1 MAAGAP
7 TCFQLRGTEPAACE
21 PSDALPMVS
30 SPRSRLSRSGAAP
43 VAPPEPPIFSSLRL
57 KGAAIG
63 RQRRLARQRRAGQ
76 AGWMGAAEG
85 SSAAAYDGGSPRSAS
100 LRTGGT
106 RPPRLLGSSR
116 GATATTPPQRTGSTR
131 MTAST
136 GQPGLR
142 AAHVALRHRVAVV
155 WLWLQASRL
164 PLLLLRTLQIMLQI
178 RIPPPYL

>member
-76 AGWMGAAEG
+76 AGWMDA
-85 SSAAAYDGGSPRSAS
+85 R
-100 LRTGGT
+100 
-106 RPPRLLGSSR
+106 RLLGSSLR
-116 GATATTPPQRTGSTR
+116 RWLSAQREPPHRRHAPAAAPRQQPRRNGYHATAAYRQHTHDCKHRPTRVTRSACCPPPSRGW
-131 MTAST
+131 
-136 GQPGLR
+136 
-142 AAHVALRHRVAVV
+142 RVA
-155 WLWLQASRL
+155 AGE
-164 PLLLLRTLQIMLQI
+164 PTA
-178 RIPPPYL
+178 PAAC